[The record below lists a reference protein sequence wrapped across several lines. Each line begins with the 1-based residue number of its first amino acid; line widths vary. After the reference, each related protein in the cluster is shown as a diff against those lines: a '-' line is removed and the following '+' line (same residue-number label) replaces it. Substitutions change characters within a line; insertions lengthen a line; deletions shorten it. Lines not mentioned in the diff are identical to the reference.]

1 MNPATRKALAGDPTV
16 RSIRQVH
23 HQQPG
28 GAAGAAR
35 GSCRFV
41 PENAAGSSDGVVR
54 GWSPTRK
61 LSLGRTSLPIDEY
74 RSSVR
79 SDYLSAY
86 ADLRPAVQDL
96 SVGTLGPGEVVI
108 LPGTRAAPNTAV
120 YFLKIP
126 RNAQSPGLKAISI
139 CPFFRGLKPPA
150 PSGSSIY
157 SCSTKEVARLVYPGR
172 GPGGV

>member
-1 MNPATRKALAGDPTV
+1 MAGDPTV

-86 ADLRPAVQDL
+86 ADLRPTVQDL

-120 YFLKIP
+120 VFPENPEKCTK
-126 RNAQSPGLKAISI
+126 PGPKGHIDLPLFQGVKT
-139 CPFFRGLKPPA
+139 P
-150 PSGSSIY
+150 
-157 SCSTKEVARLVYPGR
+157 CSLRIFDLQL
-172 GPGGV
+172 